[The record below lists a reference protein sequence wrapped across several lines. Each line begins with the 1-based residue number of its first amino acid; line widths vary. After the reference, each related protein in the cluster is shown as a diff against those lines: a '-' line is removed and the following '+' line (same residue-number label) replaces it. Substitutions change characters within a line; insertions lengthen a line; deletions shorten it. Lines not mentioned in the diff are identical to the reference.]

1 MRGRVII
8 QNTVKVKEE
17 KEQEDSL
24 PALGLPL
31 GISKPLL
38 PTGLQE

>member
-8 QNTVKVKEE
+8 QNMVKEE

-31 GISKPLL
+31 GISAPLL